1 MTAWLDRYQSIPVT
15 PYNYEDK
22 DVYSPRWT
30 IHYVEKN
37 VGEET
42 SAREI
47 LMYYSDEPDW
57 GMDSANVSPFQ
68 LLMGDGHGFR
78 HQRYIFGPFQIGD
91 APNRAIHFYSLSK
104 KAFAKGDPYRNVSTT
119 LRQPSCEFIV

>member
-1 MTAWLDRYQSIPVT
+1 MWPRFVRCQTTWLFRLFCTICALTLAPAPASAWIQHGRVTRHAFAMTAWLDRYQSIPVT

-68 LLMGDGHGFR
+68 LLMG
-78 HQRYIFGPFQIGD
+78 
-91 APNRAIHFYSLSK
+91 
-104 KAFAKGDPYRNVSTT
+104 
-119 LRQPSCEFIV
+119 